1 MNLMKSTTVSIL
13 VAAFVLAAV
22 PLSAVTSTV
31 RGHYLEA
38 RTSDVYTGP
47 CYANSEVNLVGKE
60 AILAWRVDQGSWAGS
75 DLAGL
80 SVVAVLSTRA
90 TLGDPHGGEL
100 APEALLLVDRRANEA
115 QREAL
120 VGLARELGGEL
131 LADVRGVSAVP
142 IEMEIGK
149 RAGVARLAAGE
160 GGGAATVATRALTH
174 ADHHCGNEIVYYD
187 PLTATTAATPAVT
200 LEHRFTGDGVE
211 GTLGKTWSSPGK
223 RSAFVGTFE
232 R

>member
-1 MNLMKSTTVSIL
+1 MKPTQRLSSIL
-13 VAAFVLAAV
+13 VLVALLVPAAPAL
-22 PLSAVTSTV
+22 AVT
-31 RGHYLEA
+31 GQYLEA

-60 AILAWRVDQGSWAGS
+60 AILAWRVDEGSWAGAE
-75 DLAGL
+75 LAGL
-80 SVVAVLSTRA
+80 SVVAVVSARA
-90 TLGDPHGGEL
+90 TLGDPYGGEL
-100 APEALLLVDRRANEA
+100 APEALLLVDRRADPA

-131 LADVRGVSAVP
+131 LAEVRGISAVP
-142 IEMEIGK
+142 IEMEAGE
-149 RAGVARLAAGE
+149 RPGVARMAAGE
-160 GGGAATVATRALTH
+160 GGALAAVATRALTH

-211 GTLGKTWSSPGK
+211 GSLGKTWSSPGK
-223 RSAFVGTFE
+223 RSAFVGRFE

>member
-1 MNLMKSTTVSIL
+1 MKIIQRIMP
-13 VAAFVLAAV
+13 VLAAAFLVAV
-22 PLSAVTSTV
+22 PAHAVPSAVK
-31 RGHYLEA
+31 GHYLEA

-60 AILAWRVDQGSWAGS
+60 AILAWRVDHGSWNGA

-90 TLGDPHGGEL
+90 TLGDPYGGEL
-100 APEALLLVDRRANEA
+100 APEALVLVDRRASQA

-131 LADVRGVSAVP
+131 LSHVRGVSAVP
-142 IEMEIGK
+142 IEMEIG
-149 RAGVARLAAGE
+149 AQPGVARLAAGE
-160 GGGAATVATRALTH
+160 NGGAAAVATRALTH

-211 GTLGKTWSSPGK
+211 GSLGKTWSSPGK

>member
-1 MNLMKSTTVSIL
+1 MSIMKLIRRIVPVLAVALL
-13 VAAFVLAAV
+13 VAAPAH
-22 PLSAVTSTV
+22 AVTV
-31 RGHYLEA
+31 KGHYLEA
-38 RTSDVYTGP
+38 RTSDVFTGP
-47 CYANSEVNLVGKE
+47 CFANSEVNLVGKE
-60 AILAWRVDQGSWAGS
+60 AILAWRIDQGSWSGA

-90 TLGDPHGGEL
+90 TLGDPYGGEL
-100 APEALLLVDRRANEA
+100 APEALLLVDRRASET

-120 VGLARELGGEL
+120 IGLARELGGDL

-142 IEMEIGK
+142 IEMEIGD
-149 RAGVARLAAGE
+149 RAGVARLAAGG
-160 GGGAATVATRALTH
+160 GGGAVSVATRALTH

-211 GTLGKTWSSPGK
+211 GSLGKTWSSPGK